1 MTKEKTTIDDS
12 EADASRYDDAL
23 LSANW
28 NPAIALLAC
37 SSSPADEVHTGST
50 KAMSDAEVDA
60 LLGRIY
66 MLGC

>member
-1 MTKEKTTIDDS
+1 MTKKDTTNDDA

-28 NPAIALLAC
+28 NPAIDLLAC
-37 SSSPADEVHTGST
+37 SSSPADEVNAGST